1 MKQFRR
7 QSSAVIA
14 GICLLL
20 IPMRAAAQ
28 TGSSGIAGVVKDS
41 SGAVLPGVTVEA
53 SSPALIEKV
62 RTVVTDGDGQ
72 FKLVSLTPGR
82 YDVTFT
88 LPGFGS
94 IKREGIDLPA
104 NFTAPINAELRVGNL
119 EETVTVSGQSP
130 VVDTQNTSVRNLIS
144 KETLDAVPTNK
155 TLGAWAALTPAMIVP
170 ATAMDVGGSKGE
182 QSLRLAIHGGHGG
195 EQRVLVDGMN
205 TSGGGSDF
213 GYIPNPASAQEVSLE
228 LGAGTAE
235 AMLGGVLINFV
246 PKDGGNRFAGFLFG
260 NYANGSMQG
269 TNLTDELKGRGLT
282 ELSVNRVE
290 NIWDYNGTLGGP
302 VLRDKLWFFTAH
314 RRWGN
319 STQVAGIFHN
329 ATQDGWLF
337 TPDTSRPGYSDF
349 LQRSQSMRL
358 TWQATA
364 RNKIRLF
371 FDYQNHCDCHRGLDT
386 GSAGNGTPTA
396 PEAAHFRKY
405 WPNNVPQATWSFPAT
420 NRLLIEAGV
429 SARLFTWT
437 NMPEPGVTE
446 NTISITEAS
455 NNLLYHA
462 APNYGE
468 HLSTQANQR
477 VAVSYI
483 TGSHAF
489 KTGMVVLQEWR
500 RQTDD
505 PNLGVTYQFRNGR
518 PTQLTQFVVPTKEWD
533 RISPDLGLFAQD
545 QWTIKRLTLNL
556 GVRFDYL
563 KGFVPAQHLDAG
575 PFIAER
581 NYEAVDCVPCWKDLS
596 PRLSA
601 AYDLFGNG
609 KTAIKVSV
617 GRYVGQ
623 QSATGIPSANNPV
636 QTTVKSATR
645 AWTDP
650 NGDFIPQASELG
662 PLSNSNFGSNT
673 VATKYSSDV
682 LLGMDA
688 RDYNW
693 QSGASIQHELVSGVA
708 ATVSYFH
715 TSWHNFRATDNLRVT
730 SADYDPYCVTL
741 PTDGRLPG
749 GGGNRLCGL
758 FNLNPAKFG
767 QSSNL
772 IVPASNFGRQ
782 TEVYNGVDATIS
794 ARLAR
799 GASLSG
805 GLNMGRTA
813 TSNCGVIDS
822 PSGVGPGTNTNQ
834 PLDFCSVTPPMQP
847 RVKLNGVYPLPWDMQ
862 ISGLFQSNPGVPI
875 SASYVATNAQVQGSL
890 GRPLSGGA
898 STVTI
903 TNIFP
908 VQQMFEARIIQ
919 LDTRLS
925 KNISV
930 GRVRLQAQLDVYN
943 VLNAGPILGVNA
955 RYGPAWL
962 TPTEILGARLLKI
975 GGQLTF

>member
-1 MKQFRR
+1 MTQVRL
-7 QSSAVIA
+7 QCSAAMVVI
-14 GICLLL
+14 GLLL
-20 IPMRAAAQ
+20 AAISASAQ

-53 SSPALIEKV
+53 ASPALIEKV
-62 RTVVTDGDGQ
+62 RTVVTDNDGQ
-72 FKLVSLTPGR
+72 FKIVSLTPGR
-82 YDVTFT
+82 YSVTFS
-88 LPGFGS
+88 LVGFGS
-94 IKREGIDLPA
+94 MKRDGIDLPA
-104 NFTAPINAELRVGNL
+104 NFTAPINAELQVGDL
-119 EETVTVSGQSP
+119 EETITVSGQSP

-144 KETLDAVPTNK
+144 KDTLDAVPTNK

-182 QSLRLAIHGGHGG
+182 QSLRLSIHGGHGG

-246 PKDGGNRFAGFLFG
+246 PKDGGNRFDGFLFG

-269 TNLTDELKGRGLT
+269 TNLTDELKQRGLT

-302 VLRDKLWFFTAH
+302 VLRDRLWFFTAH

-396 PEAAHFRKY
+396 PEAAHYRRY

-429 SARLFTWT
+429 SARLFNWT
-437 NMPEPGVTE
+437 NMREPGVTE
-446 NTISITEAS
+446 NTISVTEAS
-455 NNLLYHA
+455 NNFLYRA

-477 VAVSYI
+477 FAVSYI

-489 KTGMVVLQEWR
+489 KTGVVVLQEWR

-518 PTQLTQFVVPTKEWD
+518 PIQLTQFVVPTKEWD

-545 QWTIKRLTLNL
+545 QWTVKRLTLNL
-556 GVRFDYL
+556 GIRFDYL
-563 KGFVPAQHLDAG
+563 RGFVPAQHLDAG

-581 NYEAVDCVPCWKDLS
+581 DYEAIDCVPCWKDLS

-609 KTAIKVSV
+609 RTALKVSY

-645 AWTDP
+645 AWNDA
-650 NGDFIPQASELG
+650 NGDFTPQQSELG
-662 PLSNSNFGSNT
+662 PLSNSNFGTNR
-673 VATKYSSDV
+673 VATRYSSDV
-682 LLGMDA
+682 LLGYGV

-693 QSGASIQHELVSGVA
+693 QGGASIQQELIPGMA
-708 ATVSYFH
+708 ATVAYFH
-715 TSWHNFRATDNLRVT
+715 TSWHNFRATDNVLVT
-730 SADYDPYCVTL
+730 PADYDPYCVTL
-741 PTDGRLPG
+741 PVDTRLPG
-749 GGGNRLCGL
+749 GGGNPLCGL
-758 FNLNPAKFG
+758 YNLNPAKFG

-772 IVPASNFGRQ
+772 VVRASNFGQQ
-782 TEVYNGVDATIS
+782 TEVYNGVDVTIS
-794 ARLAR
+794 ARLPR
-799 GASLSG
+799 RASLSG

-813 TSNCGVIDS
+813 TSNCAVIDS
-822 PSGVGPGTNTNQ
+822 PSGGTANQ
-834 PLDFCSVTPPMQP
+834 PIDFCAVTPPMQP
-847 RVKLNGVYPLPWDMQ
+847 RLKLNGVYPLPFDMQ
-862 ISGLFQSNPGVPI
+862 ISAVFQSNPGVPI
-875 SASYVATNAQVQGSL
+875 SATYVATNAQVAPSL
-890 GRPLSGGA
+890 GRNLSGGA
-898 STVTI
+898 ATVTI
-903 TNIFP
+903 ANIFP
-908 VQQMFEARIIQ
+908 VQQMFESRINQ

-925 KNISV
+925 KNFNL
-930 GRVRLQAQLDVYN
+930 GRMRLQAQLDVYN
-943 VLNAGPILGVNA
+943 VLNASPILGINS

-975 GGQLTF
+975 GGQVTF